1 MNHSGGQ
8 PLGVNTLMKEVLVVQ
23 PRGITDRSGHRY
35 SFLLAHNVTSPQR
48 ICSFIKRSQTM
59 PFKILGKGTF
69 AIKQEYLPMV
79 LQNTFIG
86 SEFLMQGSAQ
96 CVMFPCST
104 FSILT
109 TRKISGCGFV
119 TEKIPWGKNDFCQI
133 FLCNIHMAVW
143 QLLACS
149 VASTEC

>member
-1 MNHSGGQ
+1 MDHSEQQ
-8 PLGVNTLMKEVLVVQ
+8 PFEVNTLIINSLEWIQVQ
-23 PRGITDRSGHRY
+23 FSIVD
-35 SFLLAHNVTSPQR
+35 NVKSPQR
-48 ICSFIKRSQTM
+48 RSFFITKVSDNAILKYQKRVSSLLSRNMYQ
-59 PFKILGKGTF
+59 FSI
-69 AIKQEYLPMV
+69 
-79 LQNTFIG
+79 TFIG

-119 TEKIPWGKNDFCQI
+119 TEKIPQGENDFCQI

-143 QLLACS
+143 QLISCS
-149 VASTEC
+149 VESTEC